1 LFLIVFSKD
10 VLPDDTEA
18 PPGIVHPHTHARS
31 AIATRP
37 RQPFVHP
44 YEVRYIFESRI
55 IRKPLNRLQHQ
66 LFDRCFS
73 HALSLPAR

>member
-1 LFLIVFSKD
+1 LFLIVVSKD
-10 VLPDDTEA
+10 ILPGMTEA
-18 PPGIVHPHTHARS
+18 PPGLVHRHTQARS

-44 YEVRYIFESRI
+44 YEVRHIFESRI

-66 LFDRCFS
+66 LFDRRFS